1 MQVLRVIMEATCKNL
16 ISCEGVITCMMWCPF
31 SVMLGSY
38 ITGSGAGCWL
48 PCISNRKL
56 ESPLSDWKAQ
66 VKWSTAA
73 VSSTALPP
81 DWFSWRHPP
90 SRSSFP
96 QPKSSLL
103 TLKWIAVL
111 QPHINIFS
119 QYQIF
124 SITKTNV
131 ESLLLLQVQSAWGLL
146 MDLTAEDLAK
156 RFPICTA

>member
-1 MQVLRVIMEATCKNL
+1 MQKHGLSL
-16 ISCEGVITCMMWCPF
+16 IVW
-31 SVMLGSY
+31 GSHHMHDVVSLLCDVRILHY
-38 ITGSGAGCWL
+38 WQWRRGRAALHIKQKAG
-48 PCISNRKL
+48 K
-56 ESPLSDWKAQ
+56 PLSDWKAQ

-103 TLKWIAVL
+103 TLKWIAGL
-111 QPHINIFS
+111 QPHMNIFS
-119 QYQIF
+119 QYQIL